1 MWGAPAPLSK
11 YCFISFSSGAS
22 NPRSTIQ
29 QQTFSLRMV
38 GRGESVLL
46 TKTFIIVIMGFG
58 SFFSLPSLNELKAR
72 PHSAIFFRL
81 RLKRLSQQKIVWKVM
96 RRFSSVAD
104 SCPRLI
110 FPGVTFG
117 KGLVLEH
124 LSWPLY
130 HCWRKIN
137 RNLRHLHALSWA
149 ELRWPLEINFS
160 RGWKIARSL
169 CALS

>member
-29 QQTFSLRMV
+29 QQTFSLRVV
-38 GRGESVLL
+38 GRGEKRSSYKNIHNRDYGIWLVFQLA
-46 TKTFIIVIMGFG
+46 
-58 SFFSLPSLNELKAR
+58 FSEWIESSSTLGN
-72 PHSAIFFRL
+72 FFRL

-96 RRFSSVAD
+96 KRFSSVAD
-104 SCPRLI
+104 SWPRLI

-137 RNLRHLHALSWA
+137 RNLRHLHALSWV
-149 ELRWPLEINFS
+149 EVTS
-160 RGWKIARSL
+160 RN
-169 CALS
+169 